1 MVRGPWSVVRGPWLS
16 RGAGVTR
23 RIGLDC
29 IRDAALAETGG
40 QGADWLLL
48 AHRVRRTTPQEHLVF
63 LPVRSLPSVASVFH
77 TCWDWVGIIAWE
89 SVAKPR
95 STAEHGG
102 ARRRTAKSLFILHH
116 HRQQRRSAPVRSA
129 PPFSATPCL
138 SVRRSRSRATAWRES
153 LSLHSESNG
162 AAEFA
167 DYRIGELTGT
177 PPPQSLLS
185 LFDLARGA
193 RCATQTRFTPR
204 SPVSAR
210 SASPSESNPIRRAAV
225 PRDGPNGRTTD
236 HGTKNPLRL
245 HRTGQSSHQV
255 IQKL

>member
-1 MVRGPWSVVRGPWLS
+1 VVRGPWSVVRGC
-16 RGAGVTR
+16 RAGRVWRAESSWTELTTR
-23 RIGLDC
+23 TRT
-29 IRDAALAETGG
+29 ETGG
-40 QGADWLLL
+40 RGADRLLL
-48 AHRVRRTTPQEHLVF
+48 AHRVRRTTPQEHWVF

-177 PPPQSLLS
+177 PPP
-185 LFDLARGA
+185 
-193 RCATQTRFTPR
+193 
-204 SPVSAR
+204 
-210 SASPSESNPIRRAAV
+210 PSQCCS
-225 PRDGPNGRTTD
+225 
-236 HGTKNPLRL
+236 
-245 HRTGQSSHQV
+245 
-255 IQKL
+255 

>member
-1 MVRGPWSVVRGPWLS
+1 LAGT
-16 RGAGVTR
+16 GAPSPPRHTPK
-23 RIGLDC
+23 
-29 IRDAALAETGG
+29 ALG
-40 QGADWLLL
+40 
-48 AHRVRRTTPQEHLVF
+48 F
-63 LPVRSLPSVASVFH
+63 VRSIRPLR
-77 TCWDWVGIIAWE
+77 GIRVSRLLGLGRHHCLGKCREA
-89 SVAKPR
+89 
-95 STAEHGG
+95 AENGG
-102 ARRRTAKSLFILHH
+102 VRRRTAKSLFILHQH
-116 HRQQRRSAPVRSA
+116 HQQRRSASVRSA
-129 PPFSATPCL
+129 PPFSATLFL
-138 SVRRSRSRATAWRES
+138 SLRRSRSRATAWRES
-153 LSLHSESNG
+153 HSRHTESNG